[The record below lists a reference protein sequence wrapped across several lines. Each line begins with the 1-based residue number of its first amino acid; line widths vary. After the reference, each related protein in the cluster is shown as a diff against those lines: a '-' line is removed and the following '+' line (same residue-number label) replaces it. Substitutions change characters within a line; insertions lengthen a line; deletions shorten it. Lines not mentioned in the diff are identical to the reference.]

1 MLDVH
6 RLGIACA
13 ACCFVQL
20 HNHKWNAFKSS
31 RLFDRGTQERL
42 RTRGH
47 HPLSPGEFTAVRPGE
62 CHRFRSLSELV
73 EAIEIYSP
81 AELAEDIVS
90 ARKSGGFSMEYGD
103 EIMGSGLARGAH
115 ARGVKIAFGDGR
127 KIIWNE
133 CAHLIFRGNPNV
145 AAPGQ
150 ERADNLE
157 WIEHYSGA
165 RRYYRFGSGERR
177 QMIFA
182 SGTQRPG
189 ELFFDPSELEFA
201 ERVGDDFIVV
211 EPNTVN
217 DAPNKQWGRQN
228 KRWGLD
234 RYRGVAHLLRDRG
247 FRVVQ
252 FDAGAQAIDGI
263 ERIATPSFRTACA
276 VLARAALY
284 VGPEGGL
291 HHACAA
297 SPVNTP
303 AVVIFG
309 GFVSPAVTGYAQ
321 HVNLFTGEGLGC
333 GNLDPCE
340 HCRVCMS
347 KISVEQVIDAAMSL
361 LK

>member
-1 MLDVH
+1 
-6 RLGIACA
+6 
-13 ACCFVQL
+13 
-20 HNHKWNAFKSS
+20 
-31 RLFDRGTQERL
+31 
-42 RTRGH
+42 
-47 HPLSPGEFTAVRPGE
+47 
-62 CHRFRSLSELV
+62 
-73 EAIEIYSP
+73 
-81 AELAEDIVS
+81 
-90 ARKSGGFSMEYGD
+90 
-103 EIMGSGLARGAH
+103 MGSGMARGAH

-127 KIIWNE
+127 KIIWDE
-133 CAHLIFRGNPNV
+133 RAHLIFRDNPNV

-157 WIEHYSGA
+157 WIEHYSYLRQYCRLA
-165 RRYYRFGSGERR
+165 SGERR
-177 QMIFA
+177 HLIFT

-189 ELFFDPSELEFA
+189 ELFFNPRELAFA
-201 ERVGDDFIVV
+201 KRVDEDFIVI
-211 EPNTVN
+211 EPNTKKE
-217 DAPNKQWGRQN
+217 ASPN

-234 RYRGVAHLLRDRG
+234 RYRVVAHMLRDRG

-252 FDAGAQAIDGI
+252 FDYGAQAIDGI
-263 ERIATPSFRTACA
+263 ERIATPDFRTACA

-284 VGPEGGL
+284 VGHEGGL

-309 GFVSPAVTGYAQ
+309 GYVSPAVTGYAQ
-321 HVNLFTGEGLGC
+321 HVNLFTGEDLGC

-347 KISVEQVIDAAMSL
+347 KISVEEVVGAAVRL